1 MSKKIFT
8 EQEILELSKNKYV
21 KNVTA
26 KGITYT
32 NEFKLQSIA
41 EYENGKTSRAIFEDA
56 GFDVNIIGIK
66 RIDSASLRWR
76 KAYNDKGILG
86 LEDTRTLNSGRTLN
100 RDLTVE
106 EILAKKDAEI
116 AYLKAELELIKKLE
130 LQERQVISKKIPSSI
145 IFNLIQNL
153 IKNFNLKNMT
163 RHLCKIA
170 NVSASGYYKFLS
182 NFRARRIK
190 EHKDLKSKEII
201 LKAFNYRG
209 YKKGSRS
216 IKMILENKFHI
227 IMNRKKIQRIMRKY
241 NITCPIRKANPYK
254 RIAKA
259 TKEHRV
265 APNRLNRE
273 FKQNIPG
280 KVMLT
285 DITYMPYG
293 NNKIAYLS
301 TIKDSSTN
309 EILAYNL
316 SNSLAIDIVTETIN
330 KLVKLKSFKLHKDAF
345 IHSDQGSHYTSP
357 IFQKLLKK
365 NKLGQ
370 SMSRRGNCWD
380 NAPQESFFGHMK
392 DEIDYKSCRTI
403 EELKILMA
411 KGIEFRFV
419 SENFRSHKKYHYVF
433 REYPD
438 SKVITVDDDL
448 IYPRNTVERLLSLS
462 YQYPD
467 TVCGNVIRKIHMD
480 GNSFSVYRKWTK
492 VFTMPVNSSLQNV
505 AIGCGGIYYPP
516 HWYGEELFDWK
527 IISEH
532 CPSADDLWLKAN
544 ELKRRVEV
552 TGGGEFY
559 PRPIELPQTQNN
571 SLQKKNNGKTNL
583 NDKQWKSL
591 NELWKL
597 DELYCINGK

>member
-1 MSKKIFT
+1 MSKKTFT
-8 EQEILELSKNKYV
+8 DLEMLDLSKNKYV
-21 KNVTA
+21 KNVTS

-32 NEFKLQSIA
+32 NEFKLQFIA
-41 EYENGKTSRAIFEDA
+41 EYENGKTSRKIFEDA
-56 GFDVNIIGIK
+56 GFDVDVIGIK
-66 RIDSASLRWR
+66 RIESASLRWR
-76 KAYNDKGILG
+76 AAYKDKGVLG

-130 LQERQVISKKIPSSI
+130 LQERQVIIKKIPSSI
-145 IFNLIQNL
+145 LFNLIQNL

-182 NFRARRIK
+182 NFRARRI
-190 EHKDLKSKEII
+190 KDLKSKEII

-265 APNRLNRE
+265 VPNRLNRE
-273 FKQNIPG
+273 FKQNTPG

-403 EELKILMA
+403 EELKILIDDYMDYYNND
-411 KGIEFRFV
+411 RCQW
-419 SENFRSHKKYHYVF
+419 NLKKLTPVQY
-433 REYPD
+433 
-438 SKVITVDDDL
+438 
-448 IYPRNTVERLLSLS
+448 RNQLLATS
-462 YQYPD
+462 
-467 TVCGNVIRKIHMD
+467 
-480 GNSFSVYRKWTK
+480 
-492 VFTMPVNSSLQNV
+492 
-505 AIGCGGIYYPP
+505 
-516 HWYGEELFDWK
+516 
-527 IISEH
+527 
-532 CPSADDLWLKAN
+532 
-544 ELKRRVEV
+544 
-552 TGGGEFY
+552 
-559 PRPIELPQTQNN
+559 
-571 SLQKKNNGKTNL
+571 
-583 NDKQWKSL
+583 
-591 NELWKL
+591 
-597 DELYCINGK
+597 

>member
-1 MSKKIFT
+1 MSKKTFT
-8 EQEILELSKNKYV
+8 DLEMLDLSKNKYV
-21 KNVTA
+21 KNVTS

-32 NEFKLQSIA
+32 NEFKLQFIA
-41 EYENGKTSRAIFEDA
+41 EYENGKTSRKIFEDA
-56 GFDVNIIGIK
+56 GFDVDVIGIK
-66 RIDSASLRWR
+66 RIESASLRWR
-76 KAYNDKGILG
+76 AAYKDKGVLG

-130 LQERQVISKKIPSSI
+130 LQERQMISKKIPSSI

-241 NITCPIRKANPYK
+241 NITCPIRKANPY
-254 RIAKA
+254 
-259 TKEHRV
+259 
-265 APNRLNRE
+265 RLNRE
-273 FKQNIPG
+273 FKQNTPG

-403 EELKILMA
+403 EELKILIDDYMDYYNND
-411 KGIEFRFV
+411 RCQW
-419 SENFRSHKKYHYVF
+419 NLKKLTPVQY
-433 REYPD
+433 
-438 SKVITVDDDL
+438 
-448 IYPRNTVERLLSLS
+448 RNQLLATS
-462 YQYPD
+462 
-467 TVCGNVIRKIHMD
+467 
-480 GNSFSVYRKWTK
+480 
-492 VFTMPVNSSLQNV
+492 
-505 AIGCGGIYYPP
+505 
-516 HWYGEELFDWK
+516 
-527 IISEH
+527 
-532 CPSADDLWLKAN
+532 
-544 ELKRRVEV
+544 
-552 TGGGEFY
+552 
-559 PRPIELPQTQNN
+559 
-571 SLQKKNNGKTNL
+571 
-583 NDKQWKSL
+583 
-591 NELWKL
+591 
-597 DELYCINGK
+597 